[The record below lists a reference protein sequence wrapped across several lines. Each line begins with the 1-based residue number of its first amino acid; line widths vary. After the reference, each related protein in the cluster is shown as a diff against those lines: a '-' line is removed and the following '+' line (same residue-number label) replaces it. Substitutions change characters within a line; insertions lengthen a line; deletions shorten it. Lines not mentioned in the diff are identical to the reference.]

1 MQLPINTLLR
11 LGQAATV
18 AATIVASS
26 GMLETVG
33 LSWTLADEY
42 VRRVQ
47 AVTAAQVQEVARK
60 YFIDDRLT
68 VAVLEPQP
76 ISSDTSIN
84 RSDEGHGHV
93 R

>member
-33 LSWTLADEY
+33 
-42 VRRVQ
+42 Q
-47 AVTAAQVQEVARK
+47 PPFAAIGEVALNLAGAQSEAEKLRQK
-60 YFIDDRLT
+60 VNAAARYRAQIQR
-68 VAVLEPQP
+68 VACQ
-76 ISSDTSIN
+76 SASDPYPA
-84 RSDEGHGHV
+84 
-93 R
+93 